1 MSDAVATLSSKPSSN
16 PSSNLGPDA
25 PVLCIMGPT
34 AAGKTGL
41 AVELVQ
47 RFPFEIVSVDSALV
61 YRGMDIGTAKPDAAT
76 LRVAPHR
83 LIDFLDPS
91 EAYSAARFREDC
103 LREMELIRAAG
114 RLPLL
119 VGGTM
124 LYFRALEQGL
134 SPLPSADPTV
144 RARLEAQWRE
154 LGAEALHARLAEV
167 DPQAAARIHR
177 NDPQR
182 IQRALEVYELSGRPL
197 SAHFAERDPG
207 LRPVPLLKLAVAPR
221 DREVLHARIG
231 QRFAQMLEQGF
242 VAEVERLYRRGDL
255 GPQLPALRAVGYR
268 QAWQYLAGE
277 LEYAQMCER
286 AVIATRQ
293 YAKRQLTWLRGE
305 PEMCWLDADAPGL
318 LDRAVNLIR
327 EHKLVDKPGV

>member
-1 MSDAVATLSSKPSSN
+1 MNGAVDTPK
-16 PSSNLGPDA
+16 PDA

-76 LRVAPHR
+76 LRIVPHR

-91 EAYSAARFREDC
+91 ESYSAARFREDC
-103 LREMELIRAAG
+103 LREMEQIRLDG

-124 LYFRALEQGL
+124 LYFRALQQGL
-134 SPLPSADPTV
+134 SPLPGADPVV

-154 LGAEALHARLAEV
+154 LGPEAMHDRLAAV
-167 DPQAAARIHR
+167 DPRAAARIHR

-197 SAHFAERDPG
+197 SAHFAERDPRV
-207 LRPVPLLKLAVAPR
+207 RPVSLLKLAVAPC
-221 DREVLHARIG
+221 DREVLHERIAR
-231 QRFAQMLEQGF
+231 RFAQMLEQGLI
-242 VAEVERLYRRGDL
+242 AEVEQLYRRGDL

-268 QAWQYLAGE
+268 QVWQYLAGE
-277 LEYAQMCER
+277 LSYTQMCER

-305 PEMCWLDADAPGL
+305 PDVIWLDAEAPDL
-318 LDRAVNLIR
+318 LDRVRYLLR
-327 EHKLVDKPGV
+327 DRLGLSLGT